1 MILSLLG
8 AASALALTNPSLQ
21 DYQLHAGEQLVALA
35 TEELCSEQG
44 LPLMIKVWLKDC
56 PAVVAAQQSTLA
68 ALAGPMTTRTNLG
81 LLSVFT
87 TEVGG
92 QKLMLGW
99 RLPRYTVTTVGVAG
113 QFLTINTRS
122 DQADG
127 Q

>member
-35 TEELCSEQG
+35 TEELCGEQG
-44 LPLMIKVWLKDC
+44 LPLMLQVWLKDC

-81 LLSVFT
+81 LLSVFST
-87 TEVGG
+87 QVGG
-92 QKLMLGW
+92 QKLMLGL

-113 QFLTINTRS
+113 QFLTISTRS
-122 DQADG
+122 DQAGG

>member
-1 MILSLLG
+1 MLLSLLG

-35 TEELCSEQG
+35 TEELCGEQG
-44 LPLMIKVWLKDC
+44 LPLMLQVWLKDC

-99 RLPRYTVTTVGVAG
+99 RLPHYTVTTVGVAG

>member
-35 TEELCSEQG
+35 TEELCGEQG

-113 QFLTINTRS
+113 QFLTINTRT

>member
-1 MILSLLG
+1 VILSLLG
-8 AASALALTNPSLQ
+8 AASALAFTNPSLQ

-35 TEELCSEQG
+35 TEELCGEQG
-44 LPLMIKVWLKDC
+44 LPLMLQVWLKDC

>member
-1 MILSLLG
+1 MLLSLLG

-35 TEELCSEQG
+35 TEELCGEQG

-122 DQADG
+122 DQTNG

>member
-1 MILSLLG
+1 MLLSLLG

-35 TEELCSEQG
+35 TEELCGEQG

>member
-1 MILSLLG
+1 MLLSLLG

-35 TEELCSEQG
+35 TEELCGEQG
-44 LPLMIKVWLKDC
+44 LPLMIKIWLKDC

>member
-8 AASALALTNPSLQ
+8 AASALAFTNPSLQ

-35 TEELCSEQG
+35 TEELCGEQG
-44 LPLMIKVWLKDC
+44 LPLMLRVWLKDC
-56 PAVVAAQQSTLA
+56 PAVVAAQQATLA

-81 LLSVFT
+81 LLSVFST
-87 TEVGG
+87 QVGG
-92 QKLMLGW
+92 QKLMLGL
-99 RLPRYTVTTVGVAG
+99 RLPRYTVTTVGVVG

-122 DQADG
+122 DQAGG

>member
-35 TEELCSEQG
+35 TEELCGEQG